1 MSGARHRHSS
11 TVRSDLLEL
20 SRHLRQEKLYVQ
32 HERDQLREL
41 NGQVR
46 RASERLAHTSWV
58 AHQQRQNLDGLALS
72 APSRDQQSS
81 PAAAFCQKAN
91 LIERTAFQDA
101 YRHLGHHEVSDI
113 LIWAEKKSTQHL
125 IYFDFV
131 LQIVYSEFLRAL
143 RSKPHLLA
151 VCLAAGDK
159 QGLPQVSDAVSAIF
173 SGLYGSCLMPEDERL
188 TLQLLHHLMQMQLT
202 SAANPRKL
210 LRQSNCAF
218 TRLYKAFNEQTF
230 TAKLFLTSALYEPI
244 LSLLTDDEIFLDI
257 DPSKAIIRFVV
268 LSFYQLLNS

>member
-1 MSGARHRHSS
+1 M
-11 TVRSDLLEL
+11 
-20 SRHLRQEKLYVQ
+20 
-32 HERDQLREL
+32 
-41 NGQVR
+41 
-46 RASERLAHTSWV
+46 
-58 AHQQRQNLDGLALS
+58 
-72 APSRDQQSS
+72 
-81 PAAAFCQKAN
+81 
-91 LIERTAFQDA
+91 
-101 YRHLGHHEVSDI
+101 
-113 LIWAEKKSTQHL
+113 
-125 IYFDFV
+125 
-131 LQIVYSEFLRAL
+131 RAL

-210 LRQSNCAF
+210 LRQGNCAF